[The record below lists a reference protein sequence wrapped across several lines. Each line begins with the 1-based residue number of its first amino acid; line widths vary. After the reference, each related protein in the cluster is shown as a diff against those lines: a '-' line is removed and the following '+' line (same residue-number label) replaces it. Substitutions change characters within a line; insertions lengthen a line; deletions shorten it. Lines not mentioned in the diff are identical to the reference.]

1 MKKVIL
7 ISGGSSGIGMQAARL
22 LAGKGHRV
30 YAAARRLDRLEPL
43 REDGIVPLRL
53 DVTDEESAR
62 SCVQS
67 VLDAEGRIDVL
78 VNNAGYGS
86 LGPVECVSM
95 EEARRQ
101 MDTNLFGAALLSKLV
116 IPHMR
121 EQGSG
126 RIINIS
132 SVAGRAPVLYGG
144 WYNVSKYAIE
154 ALSDTMR
161 IDLRGFGIDVV
172 TVEPGGIKTPWGGIA
187 ADNLEACTADSVYE
201 PTARREAALLRKG
214 YGGNFLASPEVVARA
229 ISRAALSRRPRVRY
243 HPGSGAT
250 AMIVSHSLLPARWW
264 DSIIRLMGRIGK
276 K

>member
-1 MKKVIL
+1 MKSLVIL
-7 ISGGSSGIGMQAARL
+7 ITGGSSGIGMQAARL
-22 LAGKGHRV
+22 LAGKGHKV

-62 SCVQS
+62 MCVQS
-67 VLDAEGRIDVL
+67 VLDAGGRIDVL

-172 TVEPGGIKTPWGGIA
+172 TVEPGGIKTAWGGIA
-187 ADNLEACTADSVYE
+187 ADNLEACTAGSVYE
-201 PTARREAALLRKG
+201 EAARREAVMFRKG
-214 YGGNFLASPEVVARA
+214 YGGSFLARPAVVARA
-229 ISRAALSRRPRVRY
+229 IARAAQSRRPRARY
-243 HPGSGAT
+243 HPGTGAS
-250 AMIVSHSLLPARWW
+250 ALLFFHSLLPARWW
-264 DSIIRLMGRIGK
+264 DAIMRIPGRL
-276 K
+276 

>member
-7 ISGGSSGIGMQAARL
+7 ISGGSSGIGMQAARM
-22 LAGKGHRV
+22 LARKGHKV

-53 DVTDEESAR
+53 DVTDEGSAR
-62 SCVQS
+62 QCVQA

-101 MDTNLFGAALLSKLV
+101 MDTNLFGAACLSRMA
-116 IPHMR
+116 IPGMR

-144 WYNVSKYAIE
+144 WYNISKYAIE
-154 ALSDTMR
+154 ALGDTMR
-161 IDLRGFGIDVV
+161 VDLKPFGIDVV
-172 TVEPGGIKTPWGGIA
+172 TIEPGGIKTAWGGIA
-187 ADNLEACTADSVYE
+187 ADNLEACTAGSVYE
-201 PTARREAALLRKG
+201 PTASREAALFRKG
-214 YGGNFLASPEVVARA
+214 YGGNLLAKPDAVARA
-229 ISRAALSRRPRVRY
+229 ITRASLSRRPRVRY
-243 HPGSGAT
+243 RPGTGAS
-250 AMIVSHSLLPARWW
+250 ALIFLHSILPARWW
-264 DSIIRLMGRIGK
+264 DALIRLMGK
-276 K
+276 L

>member
-7 ISGGSSGIGMQAARL
+7 ISGGSSGIGMQAARM
-22 LAGKGHRV
+22 LARKGHKV

-53 DVTDEESAR
+53 DVTDEGSAR
-62 SCVQS
+62 QCVQA

-101 MDTNLFGAALLSKLV
+101 MDTNLFGAACLSRMA
-116 IPHMR
+116 IPGMR

-144 WYNVSKYAIE
+144 WYNISKYAIE
-154 ALSDTMR
+154 ALGDTMR
-161 IDLRGFGIDVV
+161 VDIKPFGIDVV
-172 TVEPGGIKTPWGGIA
+172 TIEPGGIKTAWGGIA
-187 ADNLEACTADSVYE
+187 ADNLEACTAGSVYE
-201 PTARREAALLRKG
+201 PTASREAALFRKAVDIPTVTA
-214 YGGNFLASPEVVARA
+214 LAAYSVHFQKPVH
-229 ISRAALSRRPRVRY
+229 IRY
-243 HPGSGAT
+243 TKNKIGEICTFFP
-250 AMIVSHSLLPARWW
+250 IFRY
-264 DSIIRLMGRIGK
+264 RNGK
-276 K
+276 KHEFCTFSLCSYP